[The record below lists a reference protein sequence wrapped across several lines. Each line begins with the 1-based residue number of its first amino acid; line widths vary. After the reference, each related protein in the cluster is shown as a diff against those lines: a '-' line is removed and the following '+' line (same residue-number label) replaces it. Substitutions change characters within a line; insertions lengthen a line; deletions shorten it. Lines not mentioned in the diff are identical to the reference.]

1 MILTASYIA
10 GTALKLPPGV
20 VPSTLN
26 FVAASFNQND
36 TVDEEISRD
45 RGTRTPRG
53 MGSGAKC
60 LANVW
65 RTQFRSAAKNLKRR
79 ANTAKTALTRVA

>member
-1 MILTASYIA
+1 
-10 GTALKLPPGV
+10 
-20 VPSTLN
+20 
-26 FVAASFNQND
+26 
-36 TVDEEISRD
+36 
-45 RGTRTPRG
+45 